1 MFNSWGLINSYGS
14 FASYYKEHLLAMKG
28 LLLINLI
35 GSTQCFLALLLSGI
49 VGRLLDAGYCRSII
63 ATGTVLLSSGLFVLS
78 SINGQASNDGMRSEH
93 GSYLLIWL
101 THGLLPGL
109 GTACFSVTS
118 AQGASTAGLIYP
130 ILIRYVIGLAGF
142 PTGVR
147 STAAVATVTS
157 IFALVTVRPNPTQ
170 IFRKPAQGWVKVQT
184 WIDTHAISNPAF
196 VWLMAA
202 TCFMFFSFHAVYF
215 SLEQWT
221 AAESFGVTKSPTV
234 PDLPNELPKHSIRTF
249 WLLSIMNALSTF
261 GRLGSAY
268 LSDHFGA
275 LNIHIAVTS
284 FSAILVLLLWTLTHT
299 LQSAIAFA
307 VLFGI
312 ASGSAITLPP
322 ASTAHILGPT
332 PEAQAKLGQWTGMIY
347 SASAVFALTCPII
360 AGHLVR
366 RFGTYLAV
374 QLGAGACLTLS
385 VTCMVMSRIYLGRQ
399 RRDQAEEGTLSPSS
413 SEEEHDSREKVQV
426 RITEM

>member
-1 MFNSWGLINSYGS
+1 
-14 FASYYKEHLLAMKG
+14 MKG

-78 SINGQASNDGMRSEH
+78 SINGQASNDGTRSEH

-118 AQGASTAGLIYP
+118 AQAGLIYP

-170 IFRKPAQGWVKVQT
+170 IFRKPAQGWVK
-184 WIDTHAISNPAF
+184 WA
-196 VWLMAA
+196 
-202 TCFMFFSFHAVYF
+202 
-215 SLEQWT
+215 